1 MRSHYYWSFIVC
13 VFILFVGKFVVAQQ
27 EFEAGGVWYNQITD
41 TSVAVT
47 HPPTAHYTTQN
58 LTIPQTI
65 SHNGTN
71 YTVTAIADSAFFDCT
86 SLQRIDLPQT
96 ISYIGNFAFSRD
108 GNLSVYIRAD
118 IPPEC
123 QVNAFLRAQPLFY
136 IPCRSYWLYHAH
148 SFWTRMETRLRGLE
162 GDRTVRHDT
171 TVCVGPNTFELHHPY
186 ADTTYSINRN
196 IIRPSSFS
204 EISRI
209 FPIEGCIITDS
220 LVVDIFPEGSYNE
233 QTVYLCPQNNNQ
245 YEFSQP
251 IHGFDTIIRHS
262 GTYTFRFPHGNC
274 YDIYI

>member
-27 EFEAGGVWYNQITD
+27 EFEAGGVWYNPITD

-47 HPPTAHYTTQN
+47 HPPTAHYITQN

-96 ISYIGNFAFSRD
+96 ISYIGNFAFS
-108 GNLSVYIRAD
+108 GGENLSVYVRAD

-123 QVNAFLRAQPLFY
+123 GDDAFTDASALYY
-136 IPCRSYWLYHAH
+136 IPCRSYWLYHAN
-148 SFWTRMETRLRGLE
+148 SSWAWMETLLRGLE

-196 IIRPSSFS
+196 IIRP
-204 EISRI
+204 
-209 FPIEGCIITDS
+209 
-220 LVVDIFPEGSYNE
+220 
-233 QTVYLCPQNNNQ
+233 
-245 YEFSQP
+245 
-251 IHGFDTIIRHS
+251 
-262 GTYTFRFPHGNC
+262 
-274 YDIYI
+274 